1 MSNKRNKT
9 NIRDERIEDSTL
21 YGEFIPSLDQ
31 WTSSE
36 RQRERARYLQEV
48 TVELAP
54 GTKRKP
60 KKGIRDKKDRGNPA
74 SDGQRI
80 PWEKDSMRYRT
91 AFAENSN
98 VYKPIQATQIAVQY
112 RKLLL
117 QSLQK
122 NLKVYLLCFIIYL
135 RKSKIVK
142 IKLP

>member
-1 MSNKRNKT
+1 MSNRRNKT

-21 YGEFIPSLDQ
+21 YGEFILSFDQ

-80 PWEKDSMRYRT
+80 P
-91 AFAENSN
+91 
-98 VYKPIQATQIAVQY
+98 
-112 RKLLL
+112 
-117 QSLQK
+117 
-122 NLKVYLLCFIIYL
+122 
-135 RKSKIVK
+135 
-142 IKLP
+142 